1 MLGNGSRTLS
11 GYVLLNQ
18 SCDCLMMALV
28 AAVLVLAASVPP
40 PYSVVQRACSRT
52 K

>member
-1 MLGNGSRTLS
+1 MLRNGSRTVS
-11 GYVLLNQ
+11 GYILLNL
-18 SCDCLMMALV
+18 SFKCLKMALV
-28 AAVLVLAASVPP
+28 AAVLVLTASEPP